1 MTERD
6 NIRMEINIA
15 GEPMLLTVPFRRQS
29 AVRDIEEQTNMLY
42 RNWRARFPKKT
53 DKELLAMMVYQYASF
68 YDELLEKHRQAL
80 AAMKSVDE
88 TLGGMLAQ

>member
-15 GEPMLLTVPFRRQS
+15 GEPMLLTVPFDRQS

-53 DKELLAMMVYQYASF
+53 NTPPSTTNCSRSTARPSPQ
-68 YDELLEKHRQAL
+68 
-80 AAMKSVDE
+80 
-88 TLGGMLAQ
+88 

>member
-15 GEPMLLTVPFRRQS
+15 GEPMLLTVPFDRQS

-42 RNWRARFPKKT
+42 RNWRNTPPSTTNCSRSTARPSP
-53 DKELLAMMVYQYASF
+53 Q
-68 YDELLEKHRQAL
+68 
-80 AAMKSVDE
+80 
-88 TLGGMLAQ
+88 